1 MSYNN
6 TSFIPLPD
14 PSDPDYWEK
23 LYDIE
28 PEARP
33 PRPADYYVVDLT
45 SDMYGERGY
54 RPADVDDRNLFDVP
68 WLKLTPPSEAID
80 LTDDED
86 DSMYTDD
93 DDELSKVILPPPV
106 YEEEILTSEELRHTF
121 TTPEIPLILPP
132 MPEYPHRERHAA
144 DFDALCNRT
153 WFEAQDDE
161 YPQAAFARLHEY
173 ECLREL
179 EGEEGYL
186 RSSMEHIY
194 RLTEVLRK
202 YEEARKRRA
211 RNGEYMPRWFE
222 KRLEELEQ
230 RKADC
235 LRFLALL

>member
-6 TSFIPLPD
+6 IPFIPLPD

-33 PRPADYYVVDLT
+33 PRPTDYYVVDLT
-45 SDMYGERGY
+45 SDVYGERGY
-54 RPADVDDRNLFDVP
+54 RPADADDRSFFDVP
-68 WLKLTPPSEAID
+68 WLKFTPPREVID

-86 DSMYTDD
+86 DAMDTDD
-93 DDELSKVILPPPV
+93 DDEISTVILPPPV
-106 YEEEILTSEELRHTF
+106 REEILNNDELRHTF
-121 TTPEIPLILPP
+121 TAPEVPLDLPL
-132 MPEYPHRERHAA
+132 MPEYPRQVRHAV
-144 DFDALCNRT
+144 DFDALCHRT
-153 WFEAQDDE
+153 WFEAHEDE

-173 ECLREL
+173 ECLWEL
-179 EGEEGYL
+179 EEEEGNL

-202 YEEARKRRA
+202 YEEARKRRV

-230 RKADC
+230 RKSDY
-235 LRFLALL
+235 LRFLRLL